1 MLPLKDDVEVGR
13 SHSHH
18 LRALHFIELSLRLPQ
33 TLPLKL
39 TIFLESGLH
48 LEGTSDLIIDIHNLI
63 LILLLKIFRFPCIC
77 FGSTLISSPNSF
89 NLFILGAFILG
100 GHIPSTCLILN
111 EALVHNFVIE

>member
-33 TLPLKL
+33 SLPLKL
-39 TIFLESGLH
+39 TIFLEPGLH
-48 LEGTSDLIIDIHNLI
+48 LERTSDLIIDIHNLI

-77 FGSTLISSPNSF
+77 FGSALISSSNSF
-89 NLFILGAFILG
+89 NFFILGTFILG
-100 GHIPSTCLILN
+100 GHIPSACLILN
-111 EALVHNFVIE
+111 EALVHDFVIE